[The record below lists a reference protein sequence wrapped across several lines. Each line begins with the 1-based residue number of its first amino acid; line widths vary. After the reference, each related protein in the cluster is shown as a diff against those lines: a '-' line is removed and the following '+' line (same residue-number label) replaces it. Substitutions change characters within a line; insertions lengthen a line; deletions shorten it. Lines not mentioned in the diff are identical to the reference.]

1 MTAATCGPPRC
12 ELEGGVLG
20 CAPLLLLPA
29 HCAGSDVVMVQQLTL
44 GTSLPTHTGTDTDTD
59 TDSTSPGVRTK
70 EGILWGQHTVDTVPP

>member
-44 GTSLPTHTGTDTDTD
+44 GTSLPTHTGTDTDK
-59 TDSTSPGVRTK
+59 TSPGVRTR
-70 EGILWGQHTVDTVPP
+70 EGILWTAHCGHCDYHEYNI